1 VRDALKRVIP
11 GAKVDVD
18 RGALQATV
26 DYMLLSKT
34 LEKPIDIKALL
45 YSKAL

>member
-1 VRDALKRVIP
+1 
-11 GAKVDVD
+11 VD

-26 DYMLLSKT
+26 DYMQHSKT
-34 LEKPIDIKALL
+34 LDKPVDVKALL